1 MGEKTKQGLKVLEA
15 ALLLGVLG
23 DAMLRATPW
32 GLNVLVWTGA
42 LAVALSVLL
51 KRSSRGALVAEA
63 RWLLAPVIL
72 SAALVAWR
80 DSLMLN
86 SLAIA
91 AMLISLALIAWRA
104 ERDANRVW
112 LAGITEYIS
121 GMMWAG
127 ARAVFVGF
135 PFLLADVNWKEIP
148 RGGWSRHVRAVVRG
162 VAIAL
167 PLLILFG
174 LLFIAADAV
183 FESFF
188 SNVFSLKFDKVFG
201 HILLILA
208 FAWLGG
214 GFLRVVLFRREDA
227 QRSEGDALLSSTNQS
242 SETITEVVCE
252 SKQTPVRKAPSLGI
266 VEIGV
271 ALGLVN
277 ALFLSFVLVQLRY
290 LFGGA
295 TLVQISSEL
304 TYAQYARRGFFE
316 LVTVAALVLPLL
328 LIAHWLLR
336 KERPAHERIF
346 RLLAGT
352 QVALLFVIMVSALR
366 RMLLYQSEYGLTE
379 LRLYTTAF
387 MGWLAIVFVWFILT
401 VLRGRREHF
410 SYGTLIAGWLA
421 ILTLHVVNPDALIV
435 RANVA
440 HALEGRAFDA
450 GYASSLSADATPA
463 LIESL
468 PFLSRNDQCVI
479 TRSVLD
485 RWTQSEQTDWRT
497 WNRARSQARA
507 SVRESVAALEGR
519 ACPQPVNETIDNAP
533 ALVVPPRN
541 ESQPEP
547 GGTEAAFIRLTDNK
561 SLGLKRERGQTSPVD
576 YQRSLLLI
584 IDAQVIAEH
593 RLPPDVKGNSRV
605 DVFKLSDS
613 IYVLRD
619 AYGTYNAVATQ
630 MLVTEQKSTQ
640 EKVGGEFIGSFDV
653 DKAKVWRFIP
663 ASKRR
668 QLRAVHRGE
677 KPKVIPS
684 RKQFVLKKIS

>member
-1 MGEKTKQGLKVLEA
+1 MNENTKQGLKVLKA

-32 GLNVLVWTGA
+32 GLNVLLWAGA
-42 LAVALSVLL
+42 LAIALLVLL
-51 KRSSRGALVAEA
+51 KRSRRRALFSEIS
-63 RWLLAPVIL
+63 WLLAPVIL
-72 SAALVAWR
+72 SASLLAWR
-80 DSLMLN
+80 DSLILN

-91 AMLISLALIAWRA
+91 AMLISLSLIAWRA
-104 ERDANRVW
+104 ELDANRAW
-112 LAGITEYIS
+112 LAGIGDYFS

-127 ARAVFVGF
+127 AKAIFVGF
-135 PFLLADVNWKEIP
+135 PFLVADVNWSEIP
-148 RGGWSRHVRAVVRG
+148 RAGWSRHTRAILRG
-162 VAIAL
+162 VGLAL

-188 SNVFSLKFDKVFG
+188 SNVFSIKFDQAFG
-201 HILLILA
+201 HILLALA

-214 GFLRVVLFRREDA
+214 GFLRVVLFKREAA
-227 QRSEGDALLSSTNQS
+227 QGGAPPALLPVPNASCEAGAGVASENNQVA
-242 SETITEVVCE
+242 I
-252 SKQTPVRKAPSLGI
+252 RKAPSLGI

-277 ALFLSFVLVQLRY
+277 ALFLSFVLVQIRY

-295 TLVQISSEL
+295 ALVQISSEL

-336 KERPAHERIF
+336 KESHAHERVF

-352 QVALLFVIMVSALR
+352 QVALLFIIMVSALR

-410 SYGTLIAGWLA
+410 SYGTLVAGLLA
-421 ILTLHVVNPDALIV
+421 ILTLHVINPDALIV

-440 HALEGRAFDA
+440 HARAGRAFDVN
-450 GYASSLSADATPA
+450 YVSSLSADAAPA

-468 PFLSRNDQCVI
+468 PSLSRNDQCVI
-479 TRSVLD
+479 AGNVLD
-485 RWTQSEQTDWRT
+485 QWTEFEETDWRT
-497 WNRARSQARA
+497 WNRARSRARA
-507 SVRESVAALEGR
+507 SVRENAAALQ
-519 ACPQPVNETIDNAP
+519 AITCPQPVNEAINNSPQVAHPTSEAQ
-533 ALVVPPRN
+533 R
-541 ESQPEP
+541 EP
-547 GGTEAAFIRLTDNK
+547 QQTETAFIRLADNK
-561 SLGLKRERGQTSPVD
+561 SLGVKRERKEALPAE

-593 RLPPDVKGNSRV
+593 HLPPEIKGSSRV

-613 IYVLRD
+613 MYVLRD
-619 AYGTYNAVATQ
+619 AYGTYNATATH

-640 EKVGGEFIGSFDV
+640 GKVGGEFIGSFDV
-653 DKAKVWRFIP
+653 DKSKLWRFIP
-663 ASKRR
+663 VLEQQRPPRAMRR
-668 QLRAVHRGE
+668 KE
-677 KPKVIPS
+677 KQKVVRS
-684 RKQFVLKKIS
+684 RR